1 MTWHS
6 VQIIGNLGKPPE
18 MKYTPSGQ
26 AVTSFSVAASRS
38 YKKNEEWIK
47 ETVWFRCEAWGKLAE
62 NCIQYL
68 DKGSKVLIV
77 GRLKPDSATGGPR
90 IYPKNDGSSGASF
103 EVVVNEIKFLD
114 KKKEQGEAVEEDNP
128 F

>member
-1 MTWHS
+1 MWHR
-6 VQIIGNLGKPPE
+6 IDILGNLGGKPE

-38 YKKNEEWIK
+38 YKKQEEWVK
-47 ETVWFRCEAWGKLAE
+47 ETVWFRCEAWGKLAKTC
-62 NCIQYL
+62 NQYL

-77 GRLKPDSATGGPR
+77 GRIKPDVGTGGPR
-90 IYPKNDGSSGASF
+90 VYEKNDGTHSAAF
-103 EVVVNEIKFLD
+103 EIVVNEIKFLD
-114 KKKEQGEAVEEDNP
+114 KKKEQAEQEDTE